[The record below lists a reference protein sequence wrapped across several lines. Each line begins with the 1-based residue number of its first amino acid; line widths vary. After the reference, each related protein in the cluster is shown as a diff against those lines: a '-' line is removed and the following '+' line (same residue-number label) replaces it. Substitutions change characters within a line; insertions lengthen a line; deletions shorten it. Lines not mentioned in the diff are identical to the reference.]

1 MKAEKNV
8 FRLTWAVIL
17 LTCASSSYA
26 AQPTGHKSWLR
37 PESPERSAAT
47 GSSSSGAA
55 LAKSLALMAVLGGA
69 GYFLWRRSRRVTD
82 TVPVK
87 HPHIRVLSGTPIG
100 PKARAVVAEFGGR
113 LILLGVTEHSVRRLA
128 WLDSAIEEAP
138 EHTKDVSTPPAGD
151 AFRAPSG
158 RTKTGTVTARTT
170 TSTPHHTSK
179 FSEVLRDAVGMKPKQ
194 MEDPA
199 LVLAESTHDRLTLQT
214 SNAEALGGSDYM
226 DVEGQ
231 AAGLIARLNRRT

>member
-1 MKAEKNV
+1 MVA
-8 FRLTWAVIL
+8 
-17 LTCASSSYA
+17 
-26 AQPTGHKSWLR
+26 
-37 PESPERSAAT
+37 
-47 GSSSSGAA
+47 
-55 LAKSLALMAVLGGA
+55 LGGA
-69 GYFLWRRSRRVTD
+69 GYFLWRRSRKVTD

-138 EHTKDVSTPPAGD
+138 EHTKDVPTHPAGD

-158 RTKTGTVTARTT
+158 QAKTGTVTARTT
-170 TSTPHHTSK
+170 TSTRHHTSK
-179 FSEVLRDAVGMKPKQ
+179 FSEVLRDAVGMKPKH

-214 SNAEALGGSDYM
+214 SSLEALGESDYM

-231 AAGLIARLNRRT
+231 AAGLIARLNRRA

>member
-1 MKAEKNV
+1 VKAARSV
-8 FRLTWAVIL
+8 FGLTWAVIL
-17 LTCASSSYA
+17 LTCASSTYA
-26 AQPTGHKSWLR
+26 AQTTAHKSWLR
-37 PESPERSAAT
+37 PESTGRSAAT
-47 GSSSSGAA
+47 GSSSAGAA

-69 GYFLWRRSRRVTD
+69 GYFLWRRSRKVTH

-87 HPHIRVLSGTPIG
+87 HTHIRVLSGTPIG

-138 EHTKDVSTPPAGD
+138 DHAKDASTTPAGD
-151 AFRAPSG
+151 AFRAPNA

-170 TSTPHHTSK
+170 TSTRPHTSK
-179 FSEVLRDAVGMKPKQ
+179 FSEVLRDAVGLKPKQ

-214 SNAEALGGSDYM
+214 SNAEALGESDYM
-226 DVEGQ
+226 NVEGQ